1 MSSRYPICPKAVW
14 ASCALMLSIASVSA
28 DARPSDGFS
37 PADGPIHAPV
47 PVVDG
52 PAGPTAEMDAAPE
65 PAGPPA
71 EVDAAPGPAGPPT
84 EVDAAPVRSSRWSA
98 GVRVRARAAL
108 VVDMQKGEVIYQK
121 NATSPFPVA
130 SITKL
135 MTAVTFMGMD
145 PDLDKQVSITRQD
158 VYRANWTKLRF
169 RERVSARD
177 LLYATLIASDNV
189 AARALARATG
199 LTIEAFVVR
208 MNETAASL
216 GLANSRFTEPTG
228 LDSGNTST
236 AVDCIA
242 LLWNALQDDL
252 LAEVLLAKE
261 YRFGTNRRTHT
272 IRTTNRLVREQV
284 YESRWACVGSKT
296 GYIRRAG
303 YCLVLR
309 AVGNDGD
316 DIYAVIL
323 GGPTSRTR
331 FTDMRRLLDW
341 SVNTGRD
348 AGPNPGVGS

>member
-1 MSSRYPICPKAVW
+1 
-14 ASCALMLSIASVSA
+14 
-28 DARPSDGFS
+28 
-37 PADGPIHAPV
+37 
-47 PVVDG
+47 
-52 PAGPTAEMDAAPE
+52 
-65 PAGPPA
+65 
-71 EVDAAPGPAGPPT
+71 
-84 EVDAAPVRSSRWSA
+84 
-98 GVRVRARAAL
+98 
-108 VVDMQKGEVIYQK
+108 MQSGEVIYQK

-135 MTAVTFMGMD
+135 MTAVTYMGLN

-158 VYRANWTKLRF
+158 VYRSNWTKLRY

-177 LLYATLIASDNV
+177 LLYATLIASDNA

-199 LTIEAFVVR
+199 LTIEAFVEQ
-208 MNETAASL
+208 MNATAAAL
-216 GLANSRFTEPTG
+216 ALANSRFTEPTG

-236 AVDCIA
+236 AVDCVA

-252 LAEVLLAKE
+252 LAEILLAKE

-272 IRTTNRLVREQV
+272 IRTTNRLVREPV
-284 YESRWACVGSKT
+284 SESRWACVGSKT

-316 DIYAVIL
+316 DLYAVIL

-341 SVNTGRD
+341 SVNTAPA
-348 AGPNPGVGS
+348 AGPRAGVGG

>member
-1 MSSRYPICPKAVW
+1 MSSLYTIRPMAAWVG
-14 ASCALMLSIASVSA
+14 CALLLSIASVSA
-28 DARPSDGFS
+28 DARPSDGLS
-37 PADGPIHAPV
+37 AEDGPIYA
-47 PVVDG
+47 
-52 PAGPTAEMDAAPE
+52 
-65 PAGPPA
+65 PA
-71 EVDAAPGPAGPPT
+71 EVDAASGPAGPPA
-84 EVDAAPVRSSRWSA
+84 EVDAAPVRSSRWST
-98 GVRVRARAAL
+98 GVRIRARAAL

-135 MTAVTFMGMD
+135 MTAVTFMGMN

-158 VYRANWTKLRF
+158 VYRANWTKLRY

-177 LLYATLIASDNV
+177 LLYATLVASDNV

-199 LTIEAFVVR
+199 LTTEAFVDR

-228 LDSGNTST
+228 LDAGNTST

-272 IRTTNRLVREQV
+272 IRTTNRLVREPV
-284 YESRWACVGSKT
+284 SESLWACAGSKT

-331 FTDMRRLLDW
+331 FTDMQRLLDW
-341 SVNTGRD
+341 SVKTGRD
-348 AGPNPGVGS
+348 AGLQSGVGG

>member
-1 MSSRYPICPKAVW
+1 MNSLNPIWPRVVW
-14 ASCALMLSIASVSA
+14 ASCALLLSIASVSA
-28 DARPSDGFS
+28 DTRPSDGHA
-37 PADGPIHAPV
+37 PVDGPINAPV
-47 PVVDG
+47 PVADG
-52 PAGPTAEMDAAPE
+52 SAGPSGASAEMAG

-71 EVDAAPGPAGPPT
+71 PPT
-84 EVDAAPVRSSRWSA
+84 EVDGPPAAPIRSSRWNT

-108 VVDMQKGEVIYQK
+108 VVDMQSGEVVYQK

-135 MTAVTFMGMD
+135 MTAVTYMGLN
-145 PDLDKQVSITRQD
+145 PDLEKQISITRQD
-158 VYRANWTKLRF
+158 VYRSNWTKLRF

-177 LLYATLIASDNV
+177 LLYATLVASDNA

-199 LTIEAFVVR
+199 LTIEAFVEQ

-252 LAEVLLAKE
+252 LAEILLAKE

-272 IRTTNRLVREQV
+272 IRTTNRLVREPV
-284 YESRWACVGSKT
+284 SESRWACVGSKT

-316 DIYAVIL
+316 DLYAVIL

-348 AGPNPGVGS
+348 AGPQAGVGG

>member
-1 MSSRYPICPKAVW
+1 MSSLNPIWPRAVW
-14 ASCALMLSIASVSA
+14 ASCALLLSIASVSA
-28 DARPSDGFS
+28 DTRPSDGSS
-37 PADGPIHAPV
+37 PVDGPINAPV

-52 PAGPTAEMDAAPE
+52 PAGPSGAA
-65 PAGPPA
+65 AA
-71 EVDAAPGPAGPPT
+71 EVDGPAAAPI
-84 EVDAAPVRSSRWSA
+84 RSSRWST

-108 VVDMQKGEVIYQK
+108 VVDMQSGEVIYQK
-121 NATSPFPVA
+121 NATSPFPIA

-135 MTAVTFMGMD
+135 MTAVTYMGMN
-145 PDLDKQVSITRQD
+145 PDLEKQISITRQD
-158 VYRANWTKLRF
+158 VYRSNWTKLRY

-177 LLYATLIASDNV
+177 LLYATLVASDNA

-199 LTIEAFVVR
+199 LTIEAFVEQ

-236 AVDCIA
+236 AVDCVA

-252 LAEVLLAKE
+252 LAEILLAKE

-272 IRTTNRLVREQV
+272 IRTTNRLVREPV
-284 YESRWACVGSKT
+284 SESRWASVGSKT

-316 DIYAVIL
+316 DLYAVIL

-341 SVNTGRD
+341 SVNTAPA
-348 AGPNPGVGS
+348 AGPRAGVGG

>member
-1 MSSRYPICPKAVW
+1 MSSLSPIWPKVVW
-14 ASCALMLSIASVSA
+14 ASCALLLSIASVSA
-28 DARPSDGFS
+28 DTRPSDGHA
-37 PADGPIHAPV
+37 PVDGPINGPV

-52 PAGPTAEMDAAPE
+52 PAGPPGAP
-65 PAGPPA
+65 AVA
-71 EVDAAPGPAGPPT
+71 EVDGPTAAPI
-84 EVDAAPVRSSRWSA
+84 RSSRWST

-108 VVDMQKGEVIYQK
+108 VVDMQSGEVIYQK

-135 MTAVTFMGMD
+135 MTAVTYMGLN
-145 PDLDKQVSITRQD
+145 PDLEKKISITRQD
-158 VYRANWTKLRF
+158 VYRSNWTKLRF

-177 LLYATLIASDNV
+177 LLYATLVASDNA

-199 LTIEAFVVR
+199 LTIEAFVEE
-208 MNETAASL
+208 MNETAAAI

-236 AVDCIA
+236 AVDCVA

-252 LAEVLLAKE
+252 LAEILLAKE

-272 IRTTNRLVREQV
+272 IRTTNRLVREPV
-284 YESRWACVGSKT
+284 SESRWACVGSKT

-316 DIYAVIL
+316 DLYAVIL

-348 AGPNPGVGS
+348 AGAQAGVGG

>member
-1 MSSRYPICPKAVW
+1 M
-14 ASCALMLSIASVSA
+14 
-28 DARPSDGFS
+28 
-37 PADGPIHAPV
+37 
-47 PVVDG
+47 
-52 PAGPTAEMDAAPE
+52 
-65 PAGPPA
+65 
-71 EVDAAPGPAGPPT
+71 
-84 EVDAAPVRSSRWSA
+84 
-98 GVRVRARAAL
+98 
-108 VVDMQKGEVIYQK
+108 IYQK

-135 MTAVTFMGMD
+135 MTAVTFMGMN

-158 VYRANWTKLRF
+158 VYRANWTKLRY

-177 LLYATLIASDNV
+177 LLYATLVASDNV

-199 LTIEAFVVR
+199 LTTEAFVDR

-228 LDSGNTST
+228 LDAGNTST

-272 IRTTNRLVREQV
+272 IRTTNRLVREPV
-284 YESRWACVGSKT
+284 SESLWACAGSKT

-331 FTDMRRLLDW
+331 FTDMQRLLDW
-341 SVNTGRD
+341 SVKTGRD
-348 AGPNPGVGS
+348 AGLQSGVGG